1 MDSKDYIY
9 TKMHDTFNDIYKVVS
24 DNKPPNN
31 NDIKKPIEKFNTLDK
46 NEIDNKITEYIYT
59 LRQSRPV

>member
-1 MDSKDYIY
+1 
-9 TKMHDTFNDIYKVVS
+9 MHDTFNDIYKVVS